1 MPSSSRREFVQQLAA
16 ASIAAPILGT
26 AALAVKDERPRIKV
40 GQIGVGHAHASKLS
54 VYRQSADYEVVG
66 IVEPDPELRA
76 RAETNPTFQGLPW
89 MTREELLDVDGLQ
102 AVLIETRVRDLLD
115 NAEVCIAA
123 GKHIHLDK
131 PAGESLPQFRRI
143 LDDAQRQKLI
153 VQLGY
158 MFRYN
163 PGVVML
169 RRFLS
174 LGWLGEIFE
183 VHAVMGKVLD
193 ARSRKEL
200 SEYPGGIMFELG
212 CHVLDLVISIL
223 GKPERI
229 TAYNRRSGA
238 FEDDF
243 LDNMLTVLEY
253 PRATA
258 TVRSAAVDV
267 EGFARRQLTV
277 SGTEG
282 TFHIQPLDDPAVR
295 LSLAGPRHS
304 KPTGDY
310 KAGLQTVTLPKYERY
325 VDDAAD
331 MARVI
336 RGEKPFAFTY
346 EHDLLVQ
353 STLLEACGLTLNE

>member
-1 MPSSSRREFVQQLAA
+1 MPSSNRREFVQQLAA
-16 ASIAAPILGT
+16 ATIAAPFLG
-26 AALAVKDERPRIKV
+26 ASALAAQSEKTRIKI

-54 VYRQSADYEVVG
+54 VYRQSLDYEVVG

-76 RAETNPTFQGLPW
+76 LAEKNSTFQGLPW
-89 MTREELLDVDGLQ
+89 MTRDELLGVDGLQ
-102 AVLIETRVRDLLD
+102 AVLVETRVCDLLD

-131 PAGESLPQFRRI
+131 PAGESLPQFQKI
-143 LDDAQRQKLI
+143 LADAQRQKLI
-153 VQLGY
+153 VQMGY

-169 RRFLS
+169 REFLAS
-174 LGWLGEIFE
+174 GWLGEIFE
-183 VHAVMGKVLD
+183 VHAVMGKVLG
-193 ARSRKEL
+193 APSRKEL
-200 SEYPGGIMFELG
+200 AEYPGGIMFELG
-212 CHVLDLVISIL
+212 CHVMDLVIAIL

-229 TAYNRRSGA
+229 TAFNRSSSA
-238 FEDDF
+238 FDDGF
-243 LDNMLTVLEY
+243 LDNMLAVLEY

-295 LSLAGPRHS
+295 LSLS
-304 KPTGDY
+304 KPRGDY
-310 KAGLQTVTLPKYERY
+310 KAGLQTVTLPKYDRY

-336 RGEKPFAFTY
+336 RGEKAFSFTFD
-346 EHDLLVQ
+346 HDLLVQ
-353 STLLEACGLTLNE
+353 STLLEACGVPLDK